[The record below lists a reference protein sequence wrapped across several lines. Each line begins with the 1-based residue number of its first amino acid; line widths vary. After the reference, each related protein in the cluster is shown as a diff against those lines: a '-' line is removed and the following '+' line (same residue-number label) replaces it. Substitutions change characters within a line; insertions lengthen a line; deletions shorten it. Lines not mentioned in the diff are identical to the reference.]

1 VPVFKDDDTSSVI
14 LWMYLVDVLYDAQVK
29 LLICADVDVEH
40 LYPQGPFATPFKRS
54 ISRMK
59 EMQSEWYWSF

>member
-1 VPVFKDDDTSSVI
+1 
-14 LWMYLVDVLYDAQVK
+14 LYDAQVK